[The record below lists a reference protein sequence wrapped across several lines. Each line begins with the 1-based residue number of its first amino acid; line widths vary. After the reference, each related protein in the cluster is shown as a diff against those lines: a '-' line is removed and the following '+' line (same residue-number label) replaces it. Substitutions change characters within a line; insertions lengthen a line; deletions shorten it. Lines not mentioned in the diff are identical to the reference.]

1 MPLEMLF
8 SSHDVKRKVSQG
20 YGCSA
25 VAGRLG
31 RVPVPEGAVHMTIE
45 LALRELVFSIGLGR
59 AKLY

>member
-31 RVPVPEGAVHMTIE
+31 RVPVPVE
-45 LALRELVFSIGLGR
+45 FSRRLIPGECPPER
-59 AKLY
+59 